1 MLANTKTQ
9 AEKTLALLDQLGANY
24 RD

>member
-9 AEKTLALLDQLGANY
+9 AEKTLAFFDQLGAY
-24 RD
+24 YKD